1 MKRNYFSGG
10 AFIPLDNSYASE
22 SIEKMN
28 ILHIS
33 ESLRLLLD
41 TINQVVVCIKN
52 SLSPSVCALR
62 KSRGGGY
69 PSPKKLFALVT
80 VHSSLLTLLVFNF
93 VFNRMIL
100 SW

>member
-1 MKRNYFSGG
+1 MKSNCFSGE

-41 TINQVVVCIKN
+41 TINQVVVCKKN
-52 SLSPSVCALR
+52 SLSPSVTDGALR
-62 KSRGGGY
+62 KSGGGE
-69 PSPKKLFALVT
+69 
-80 VHSSLLTLLVFNF
+80 
-93 VFNRMIL
+93 L
-100 SW
+100 S

>member
-1 MKRNYFSGG
+1 MKSNYFSGG

-52 SLSPSVCALR
+52 SLSPSVTYSALR
-62 KSRGGGY
+62 KSRGGEELY
-69 PSPKKLFALVT
+69 
-80 VHSSLLTLLVFNF
+80 
-93 VFNRMIL
+93 
-100 SW
+100 